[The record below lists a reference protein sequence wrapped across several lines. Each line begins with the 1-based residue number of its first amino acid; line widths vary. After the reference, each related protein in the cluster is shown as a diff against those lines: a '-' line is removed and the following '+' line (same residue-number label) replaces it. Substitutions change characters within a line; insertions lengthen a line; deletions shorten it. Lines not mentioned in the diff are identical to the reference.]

1 MDQAQEEENNWVRA
15 AAILSFIKLNSLLP
29 VTTAA
34 VWTPIERQKLLF
46 GNATGR
52 GHKNRI
58 CKDLWSVYVIIIMV
72 IFYHTFNS
80 VHHMKKWKCFETF
93 SYWYVGIKKVLLF
106 GEVVGS

>member
-1 MDQAQEEENNWVRA
+1 MYTLRNLYSRPRQQEKNEGVDQAQEEENNWVRA

-58 CKDLWSVYVIIIMV
+58 CKDL
-72 IFYHTFNS
+72 
-80 VHHMKKWKCFETF
+80 
-93 SYWYVGIKKVLLF
+93 
-106 GEVVGS
+106 

>member
-1 MDQAQEEENNWVRA
+1 MYILTTLALSKYILSEICIRDQGNKKRMKMDQAQEEENNWVRA

-58 CKDLWSVYVIIIMV
+58 CKDL
-72 IFYHTFNS
+72 
-80 VHHMKKWKCFETF
+80 
-93 SYWYVGIKKVLLF
+93 
-106 GEVVGS
+106 